1 MADRRYSAGIV
12 TAYGAAVRGG
22 YAGTYAQFCQDQA
35 EFAQNARLVAQYADQ
50 ASGSKTSAETAAQA
64 AAASAQEA
72 ADALADAQQCVDD
85 AEGHAE
91 DAADRVADAEAYAI
105 GRRHGADVGST
116 DVAYHNNAKYYA
128 EQAASHETA
137 AAGSATAAAG
147 SASAAA
153 ASATA
158 AEEVLESI
166 PEDYTEMGEAVTDL
180 KSAINTLTVPLAVGY
195 YIGMTGNPTGP
206 SDSFSISELCPF
218 SQNDKFELF
227 DFNNSSWKAYC
238 YGYAF
243 YDENKEMI
251 PDSGN
256 GDFDGHFSSDSVTI
270 PQGTCYVRFST
281 RTQFSPNAYVVIN
294 YINGALANLKRTI
307 DAEIN
312 GAINTLTVP
321 LAVGYYIGMTGNPT
335 GPSDSFSI
343 SELCPFSQND
353 KFELFDFNN
362 SSWKAYCYGYAFYD
376 ENKEMIPDS
385 GNGDFDGHFSS
396 DSVTIP
402 QGTCYVRFSTRTQFS
417 PNAYVVINYIN
428 GALANLKR
436 TIDAEINGAINTI
449 DTEINQLSDRT
460 ESAFDDISNN
470 AFVNEFKGFD
480 TSVEGVGSTTFR
492 AFATRYSF
500 TGEVDKVSVY
510 ARCSGASATINVEIA
525 IWDGSFTSVLASK
538 TVAVQS
544 NSAMQWVDA
553 VFDSPVQLS
562 GNFYVSIKAATGNV
576 ASTPNETTSN
586 CTAMPSG
593 STDTN
598 KYIPSSESTDIWSY
612 CGNNYCL
619 DVILYRNGRE
629 LKHNIPTIIYVGN
642 QNGCDY
648 TTIQD
653 AIDSIKDDSPSK
665 PYTIVILPG
674 NYERFKLR
682 GATYQTPRWISLF
695 GYDSNTTIVFDN
707 LGDYSYPPAEIQT
720 NGTIQGISFIN
731 MTDEEH
737 HTQTQGRTFAYA
749 VHVDF
754 GSCKVKFINCKF
766 VSNAGAAV
774 GIGTCKDCDFT
785 FENCTFISE
794 CDGTFGDVG
803 HGGLFVHTGLADNQ
817 TNQGLTVRNSISYA
831 PHQQYGARFAVISGY
846 TGGTYNY
853 NFQNFGAFG
862 NNGADVSLQDP
873 NNNLLGEYNFN
884 NLPLLLNTV

>member
-180 KSAINTLTVPLAVGY
+180 KS
-195 YIGMTGNPTGP
+195 
-206 SDSFSISELCPF
+206 
-218 SQNDKFELF
+218 
-227 DFNNSSWKAYC
+227 
-238 YGYAF
+238 
-243 YDENKEMI
+243 
-251 PDSGN
+251 
-256 GDFDGHFSSDSVTI
+256 
-270 PQGTCYVRFST
+270 
-281 RTQFSPNAYVVIN
+281 
-294 YINGALANLKRTI
+294 
-307 DAEIN
+307 
-312 GAINTLTVP
+312 AINTLTVP